1 MSKEMF
7 SVLGELDHISME
19 IDSAL
24 DALGV
29 YASDMEDDLESIV
42 PDKEYSVKIALEN
55 CELNA
60 SVLRLA
66 RQQLNVC
73 LQNMTAAIDKGYTVA
88 RSADPA
94 AK

>member
-7 SVLGELDHISME
+7 SVLEDLDHISVE
-19 IDSAL
+19 IEIAL

-29 YASDMEDDLESIV
+29 YASDMEDDLESIE
-42 PDKEYSVKIALEN
+42 PDKAYSVEIALRN

-66 RQQLNVC
+66 RQQLNAC
-73 LQNMTAAIDKGYTVA
+73 LKNMTAAIDKGYTVA